1 MSEDFRQPFLQVAA
15 TAWAGDAGA
24 DPSRALGK
32 RPDPGAQGGASAF
45 SVGPLFR
52 GGPWN
57 GVIPSPRLRRQEG
70 EPQLL
75 RLCLAVAFSFDRW
88 APSKV
93 GLLHLSF
100 KNEFL

>member
-45 SVGPLFR
+45 SWGP
-52 GGPWN
+52 
-57 GVIPSPRLRRQEG
+57 SS
-70 EPQLL
+70 
-75 RLCLAVAFSFDRW
+75 AVAPGTVLSPLLVSEDRKENHSFCDCAW
-88 APSKV
+88 QLPSV
-93 GLLHLSF
+93 LTGGLLQ
-100 KNEFL
+100 KWGCYI